1 MARATGRKTM
11 KKPRPAQTGP
21 CVEDQSMTPTLSP
34 SRRAPARSRA
44 GLARRRLG
52 SGALAAFLLAC
63 AGPLWADEAAT
74 APRGSG
80 LWPVPAG
87 AYLRDTLADWSGS
100 AGWTLIWD
108 SPLDYR
114 IRAGGRFAGR
124 FEDAVTGLID
134 AIHRGNPEL
143 SVTLYRGNR
152 VVHVETVPVET
163 R

>member
-1 MARATGRKTM
+1 
-11 KKPRPAQTGP
+11 
-21 CVEDQSMTPTLSP
+21 MTPTP
-34 SRRAPARSRA
+34 YPPRRATARSRA
-44 GLARRRLG
+44 GLARRRFG
-52 SGALAAFLLAC
+52 SGALAALLLAC
-63 AGPLWADEAAT
+63 AAPPLRADEAAT
-74 APRGSG
+74 PPRGSG

-87 AYLRDTLADWSGS
+87 AYLRDTLADWSVS

-124 FEDAVTGLID
+124 FEDAVTELVD